1 MLTPLSPSGLLQ
13 AAASDGVSFASDRR
27 GGYVFPA
34 FLPAFDAAAAL
45 ARLVSLL
52 EDSPRS
58 LAEIVQ
64 AIPAMPIVEGEVP
77 TPMEQKGLVMRT
89 LMEQLTDEGAELVL
103 VDGIKVVS
111 DDGWALVVP
120 DPADPV
126 THVWAEGADLVSSE
140 ALVATYAERDR
151 PDVALNIGPAAPAG
165 GPVWSP
171 PMNVPESLR
180 YSPEHE
186 WVRQEGSTVRIGIT
200 DYAQDAL
207 GDIVFVDLPAVGSE
221 VEAGGQLGEV
231 ESTKSVSEIY
241 SPLAG
246 TVTAVNDVARGRA
259 GNDQPGSLR
268 RRLAL
273 RTGARGGCGPGQPPR
288 RGRLR

>member
-1 MLTPLSPSGLLQ
+1 
-13 AAASDGVSFASDRR
+13 
-27 GGYVFPA
+27 
-34 FLPAFDAAAAL
+34 
-45 ARLVSLL
+45 
-52 EDSPRS
+52 
-58 LAEIVQ
+58 
-64 AIPAMPIVEGEVP
+64 
-77 TPMEQKGLVMRT
+77 MEQKGLVMRT
-89 LMEQLTDEGAELVL
+89 LMEQLTEEGAELVL

-111 DDGWALVVP
+111 DQGWALR
-120 DPADPV
+120 
-126 THVWAEGADLVSSE
+126 GARPRGPRHPRLGGGSGPGGVR
-140 ALVATYAERDR
+140 ALAATYVERISR
-151 PDVALNIGPAAPAG
+151 DVALSPGAAAGSG

-171 PMNVPESLR
+171 PMNIPEDLR

-186 WVRQEGSTVRIGIT
+186 WVRLEGTKVRVGIT

-246 TVTAVNDVARGRA
+246 TVTAVNDALTGRA
-259 GNDQPGSLR
+259 GADQPGSLWR
-268 RRLAL
+268 RVAL
-273 RTGARGGCGPGQPPR
+273 RTGARAAGGPGQSPR